1 MKISK
6 MKNYCHTVLHRPLVI
21 TGVSGAGKTLTL
33 KFLQDMGYFCIDN
46 LPVVM
51 MDNFFREKALVPSK
65 TAVGV
70 DIREKVHF
78 DLFIKL
84 LEKNRSLQLIFLESR
99 MDVLIRRFMENRRKP
114 PLARAGQS
122 ISSALDDEL
131 KCLASLRA
139 EADLVID
146 TSDLNP
152 WQLKNTIKRKL
163 GFSGNIFTVDVMSF
177 GYKYGLPREADM
189 IYDLR
194 YLPNP
199 NYDTR
204 LRSLTGRSQQVASFV
219 RKDPLYGKTL
229 KSVSAFLKLII
240 PSYMKMGKSFL
251 TIGVGCTG
259 GRHRSVVFAGD
270 LKKKLSGK
278 YNVKVCHRDAGRR
291 RW

>member
-1 MKISK
+1 MKP
-6 MKNYCHTVLHRPLVI
+6 RPLVI
-21 TGVSGAGKTLTL
+21 VTGVSGAGKTLTL

-46 LPVVM
+46 LPVGM

-70 DIREKVHF
+70 DIREKAHF
-78 DLFIKL
+78 CFFIKL
-84 LEKNRSLQLIFLESR
+84 LEKNSSLKLIFLESR

-114 PLARAGQS
+114 PLARSGQS
-122 ISSALDDEL
+122 ISSALEDEL
-131 KCLASLRA
+131 KCLTPLRA
-139 EADLVID
+139 GADLVID

-163 GFSGNIFTVDVMSF
+163 GFSGNAFTVDILSF

-189 IYDLR
+189 VYDLR

-204 LRSLTGRSQQVASFV
+204 LRSLTGRSLRVASFV
-219 RKDPLYGKTL
+219 RRDELYGKTL
-229 KSVSAFLKLII
+229 KSVITFLKLII
-240 PSYMKMGKSFL
+240 PSYTKMGKSFL

-270 LKKKLSGK
+270 LKKNLTGK
-278 YNVKVCHRDAGRR
+278 YNVKVFHRDAGRR